1 MVHNWGKLHTNSVAV
16 MYRGGEIW
24 KLICVFWNLS
34 WGTNDSL
41 AGRLAWGGVGLEKTM
56 QIGYKMSFV
65 KDSFE
70 RFRQHFM
77 YNSRWLF
84 LELYILNHTTKMH
97 IFEYVCKTCL
107 EELAI
112 NTEKHWKN
120 IAASNISKNSA
131 LLIFLPYF
139 KDKYFLRAPHN
150 GHLILI

>member
-1 MVHNWGKLHTNSVAV
+1 
-16 MYRGGEIW
+16 
-24 KLICVFWNLS
+24 
-34 WGTNDSL
+34 
-41 AGRLAWGGVGLEKTM
+41 M

-97 IFEYVCKTCL
+97 ISEYVCKTCL

-112 NTEKHWKN
+112 NTEKQLKKYC
-120 IAASNISKNSA
+120 S
-131 LLIFLPYF
+131 LEYF
-139 KDKYFLRAPHN
+139 
-150 GHLILI
+150 